1 MSRELVA
8 KAELDKAEALL
19 LKNSEIAK
27 EISKILKELNSD
39 VKVAEMLANYKYI
52 TTYDGSIKDLVN
64 EYSKAKANGN
74 VSNVS
79 EFLENRK
86 NSDLLRKKLN
96 IGTTALNA
104 VLKGDLAGVAADG
117 TVFFISKIK
126 GANPIFLAIDILN
139 FADELSR
146 TDPNDPNSGVFAGLF
161 DISNHLKNLY
171 NKLFGDDLSHIDMD
185 AVARGILKVTMP
197 NGEVYARPLF
207 DNISGLI
214 TGGNGYTNDVLFG
227 GNGNDT
233 LMGKNGNDILL
244 GGNGFDTYNATNG
257 DTIKDSDGKG
267 SVYFNGHKL
276 TGGTYDKDKG
286 VCLYLR
292 FANLNLLVAWIL

>member
-1 MSRELVA
+1 M
-8 KAELDKAEALL
+8 
-19 LKNSEIAK
+19 NI
-27 EISKILKELNSD
+27 
-39 VKVAEMLANYKYI
+39 
-52 TTYDGSIKDLVN
+52 
-64 EYSKAKANGN
+64 AKANGK
-74 VSNVS
+74 VSSVE
-79 EFLENRK
+79 EFIKNREY
-86 NSDLLRKKLN
+86 SDLGKRVLN
-96 IGTTALNA
+96 YGS
-104 VLKGDLAGVAADG
+104 AGVNAALKAYQGDWVGVATDG
-117 TVFFISKIK
+117 VIFFVQK
-126 GANPIFLAIDILN
+126 GLKSANPIFLAIDILN

-286 VCLYLR
+286 VCLYIR
-292 FANLNLLVAWIL
+292 FANLNLLVA